1 MNLHTPQWLA
11 TATLTFSLL
20 IVSGPAFADGN
31 VAKGLEFAKK
41 HCARCHV
48 VDNNK
53 FGGIG
58 STPSFRLFAKMM
70 RDNEQSVLVRFRTF
84 YIRNPH
90 PPFVRVKDVPRP
102 TKDLP
107 TIAQFEVTPDNLEDI
122 IAYVQ
127 SLKNAL

>member
-1 MNLHTPQWLA
+1 MKLYAPRWTVPAMLVI
-11 TATLTFSLL
+11 SL
-20 IVSGPAFADGN
+20 IIMSAPALADGN
-31 VAKGLEFAKK
+31 VTKGLKFAEK

-48 VDNNK
+48 VGNNK

-84 YIRNPH
+84 YRRNPH
-90 PPFVRVKDVPRP
+90 PPFVQVEGFKRS

-107 TIAQFEVTPDNLEDI
+107 TIAQFKVTQDNLEDI

-127 SLKNAL
+127 RLKNSL